1 MESWSHVPV
10 ERRKG
15 WSEGMQQQLRAPGW
29 HIGRTRGKPFTA
41 FGMQVVP
48 IGFAVHVSWPGGGF
62 TWHRPVAVEVRHGD
76 NVRRLAI
83 HDVTLEAIVS
93 IVMTG
98 IAIVILST
106 SWKRWIHTKRRN
118 IS

>member
-1 MESWSHVPV
+1 M
-10 ERRKG
+10 ERRHAATIENTRLVH
-15 WSEGMQQQLRAPGW
+15 WHDERRALHGLW
-29 HIGRTRGKPFTA
+29 DE
-41 FGMQVVP
+41 VVP

-76 NVRRLAI
+76 DVRRLAI

-106 SWKRWIHTKRRN
+106 SWKRWIHIKRRN